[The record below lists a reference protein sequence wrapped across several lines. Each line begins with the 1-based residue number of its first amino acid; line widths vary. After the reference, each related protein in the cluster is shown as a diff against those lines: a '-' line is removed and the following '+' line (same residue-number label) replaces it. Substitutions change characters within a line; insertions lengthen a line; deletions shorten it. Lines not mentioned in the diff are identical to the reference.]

1 MHSWEAKAVLLLRVK
16 APFAAFRPL
25 QAGTFRSTTA
35 TITPT
40 AAYGLLLNLAAIE
53 TRDWTK
59 IAKSSTPM
67 RSGLPTVELA
77 IGRLNPLSSY
87 ERATLFQQLHNVPVG
102 KVPPENWERSKG
114 TKPNIK
120 PVRREILLNLDVVLA
135 VRCEDNLQA
144 RILAGLAGE
153 LNSERYGLPFVGD
166 NNFLLDDIAEWL
178 QPEPVQWY
186 ARVGENDDPRR
197 GTCRLT
203 TWIDRTNSSQTKTEV
218 FAPTIEKSSQPPD
231 TAWVQL
237 PKT

>member
-1 MHSWEAKAVLLLRVK
+1 VLLLRVK

-59 IAKSSTPM
+59 IAKPSTPM
-67 RSGLPTVELA
+67 QSDLPRVELA
-77 IGRLNPLSSY
+77 IGRCNPLGSY

-135 VRCEDNLQA
+135 VRFDRDDPFNLQA

-153 LNSERYGLPFVGD
+153 LNDQRYGLPFVGD
-166 NNFLLDDIAEWL
+166 NNFLLDDITELL
-178 QPEPVQWY
+178 QPEHVQWY
-186 ARVGENDDPRR
+186 DRVGENDDPRQ

-203 TWIDRTNSSQTKTEV
+203 TWIDRTNSSQTQTEV
-218 FAPTIEKSSQPPD
+218 FAPIIKPLPEPPPD
-231 TAWVQL
+231 TAWVRL
-237 PKT
+237 PKI